1 MMDRRQHLVP
11 LANLAYIYLNTLWQF
26 AANGFRY
33 DPWGMPTLFTHRISP
48 QSLWPITD
56 VVLIC
61 GLWMPTNTFLC
72 LYWDNNCWEVY
83 RKCLLLIDYRLRV
96 GARSGAPE
104 VTQNGKGNER
114 KGSVSNHLKTIF
126 SSVLS
131 SQECVQIA
139 AYHRVMKRAL
149 PLTAAAIYAFICA
162 FCMGSFFRHWSGS
175 LVHDFIM
182 LPVTGLF
189 LFHATVSNC
198 MLMGLFC
205 VTTRFVARHSPATDA
220 GERGQFF
227 AAAD

>member
-83 RKCLLLIDYRLRV
+83 RKCLLLIDYRRV

-126 SSVLS
+126 FPQFYPAKSAS
-131 SQECVQIA
+131 
-139 AYHRVMKRAL
+139 RL
-149 PLTAAAIYAFICA
+149 PPTI
-162 FCMGSFFRHWSGS
+162 G
-175 LVHDFIM
+175 
-182 LPVTGLF
+182 
-189 LFHATVSNC
+189 
-198 MLMGLFC
+198 
-205 VTTRFVARHSPATDA
+205 
-220 GERGQFF
+220 
-227 AAAD
+227 